1 MTANIV
7 PEIKLPDSQLHYG
20 TDEHIQSRSLAKPT
34 TRNKYM
40 LSLPLGNSSSLSSG
54 RPKLHT
60 FRSSETGRFPTL
72 EKLENSM
79 LPSKNSKIITEPA
92 MFSAESNTNNSAI
105 SNGKKIGS
113 QSDARSMHS
122 VKSTKKKQK
131 NKKHHSTPSETFAKN
146 LSEAV
151 LDVDDSLDDGYVYNS
166 CNGTYNLYPPLLS
179 PPMLSP
185 YDASTNYRSGNDE
198 NYFSDHHRQKYR
210 RPGLRS
216 TVSELPA
223 RGVKSFYLDCMAMP
237 PKFEKRSSF
246 NGKSHYYSR
255 CHYSS
260 SGEEDEENA
269 PLLYYSPSSGKK
281 GKHYKVKLKNARKRK
296 IIQCKWLAIMSLIFS
311 VLLCIVL
318 LFTASPLKKME
329 VSSISN
335 VLGTRKQLILDL
347 HIQAANPNSWS
358 IQISHSAFSLF
369 AASHYVPTN
378 SANNSSTYSEQT
390 KENEMLPSAKQ
401 EYLGT
406 VTHLDDPLLFG
417 PTNLLKLRPKL
428 SISTSQIQIQN
439 PGETNGDAAGN
450 ERWSLLIRY
459 PYELTLRGVLK
470 YRIFPAMFN
479 SKVFSARI
487 CKVIQVDPATG
498 TVDEIPLSEQTA
510 CDSS

>member
-1 MTANIV
+1 
-7 PEIKLPDSQLHYG
+7 
-20 TDEHIQSRSLAKPT
+20 
-34 TRNKYM
+34 M
-40 LSLPLGNSSSLSSG
+40 LSLPPGNSSTLSAG

-79 LPSKNSKIITEPA
+79 LPSKSSKITIEPVT
-92 MFSAESNTNNSAI
+92 FSGEYNSTNSAI
-105 SNGKKIGS
+105 SNGKKLGS
-113 QSDARSMHS
+113 QSDARSIHS
-122 VKSTKKKQK
+122 IKSTKKKQK
-131 NKKHHSTPSETFAKN
+131 NKKHQSTPSETFAKN

-151 LDVDDSLDDGYVYNS
+151 LDVDDSLDDGYVYNNS
-166 CNGTYNLYPPLLS
+166 NGSYNMCPPLFSPPLLS
-179 PPMLSP
+179 P
-185 YDASTNYRSGNDE
+185 YEASTNYRSGNDE
-198 NYFSDHHRQKYR
+198 SYFSDHHRQKYR

-237 PKFEKRSSF
+237 PKFEKRSSY
-246 NGKSHYYSR
+246 NNKGHYYSR

-269 PLLYYSPSSGKK
+269 PLLYYSSSGKK
-281 GKHYKVKLKNARKRK
+281 GRNYKVKLQNTRK
-296 IIQCKWLAIMSLIFS
+296 IIECKWLAMISILFS
-311 VLLCIVL
+311 ILLCSVL

-347 HIQAANPNSWS
+347 HIQATNPNSWS

-369 AASHYVPTN
+369 AASHYVPTVN
-378 SANNSSTYSEQT
+378 VNNTNYNGTGE
-390 KENEMLPSAKQ
+390 KGILPSAKQ

-406 VTHLDDPLLFG
+406 VNHLDDPLLFG
-417 PTNLLKLRPKL
+417 PANIFHMRPKL
-428 SISTSQIQIQN
+428 SKSTSQIQIQN

-470 YRIFPAMFN
+470 YRIFPSAFN
-479 SKVFSARI
+479 SKVYSARI
-487 CKVIQVDPATG
+487 CKVIQVDPGSG
-498 TVDEIPLSEQTA
+498 TVDEVPLSEQTA
-510 CDSS
+510 CEDP